1 MKLRFAATIFLAFSL
16 FLSFGSFASVLGQTS
31 FEVQSTYLTVYRD
44 GLVHCKQE
52 IALDVFVAEITMP
65 LLSEAPQN
73 ILLLDENMTAV
84 DYKVS
89 GKNLTSYTLGAS
101 SILIEYDTLML
112 TKKEAEVWTLVTNYH
127 YYLTVVLPLNSTV
140 TYLSKSPVAIETK
153 ENSITMS
160 LNPGSWEISYILP
173 AFTPDEFPD
182 QTDKNGGVSS
192 QLPLV
197 YLAVGAVA
205 TVGVIVAALAL
216 HGRKRGPN
224 VEKIL
229 KANPQLA
236 REDQAVIRFLA
247 EKEGKAFEA
256 ELREKFPDMP
266 RTTLWR
272 LVRRLERLEIVKI
285 KKIGLENQVE
295 LKKQ

>member
-1 MKLRFAATIFLAFSL
+1 MKLRIAPTIFIAFSSFLL
-16 FLSFGSFASVLGQTS
+16 FASFASVLGQTS
-31 FEVQSTYLTVYRD
+31 FEVQSTCLTVYRD

-52 IALDVFVAEITMP
+52 ISLDVFVAEITMP

-89 GKNLTSYTLGAS
+89 GNILTSYTLGAN

-112 TKKEAEVWTLVTNYH
+112 TKKEAEVWTLVTNYQH
-127 YYLTVVLPLNSTV
+127 DLTIILPLNSTV
-140 TYLSKSPVAIETK
+140 IYLSKSPLAIETK
-153 ENSITMS
+153 DNSITMS
-160 LNPGSWEISYILP
+160 LSPGSWEISYILP

-182 QTDKNGGVSS
+182 QTDKDDGASP

-205 TVGVIVAALAL
+205 AVAVIVAALVL
-216 HGRKRGPN
+216 HWRKRGPN

-236 REDQAVIRFLA
+236 REDQAVIQFLA
-247 EKEGKAFEA
+247 EKEGNAFEA

-266 RTTLWR
+266 RTSLWR
-272 LVRRLERLEIVKI
+272 LVRRLQRLEIVEV

-295 LKKQ
+295 LKK